1 MAQDSSQALVNTG
14 ISLTAA
20 SLTLTQVQPFV
31 TLLAGLTAII
41 SGIFSFRYYYKAT
54 KRIKNDEIPE

>member
-20 SLTLTQVQPFV
+20 SVTLTQVQPFV

-41 SGIFSFRYYYKAT
+41 SGIFAISYYYKAS
-54 KRIKNDEIPE
+54 KKYD